1 MGALSGLL
9 GTASGLGGSH
19 GGGPA
24 QSYGQPMPAQQS
36 TGSGIFS
43 DFRTAS
49 SDVRQGKVSIAV
61 LESLLIL
68 LVLFYIWTHNVQGGG

>member
-9 GTASGLGGSH
+9 GNSAGLGGSP

-24 QSYGQPMPAQQS
+24 QSYGAPMPAQS
-36 TGSGIFS
+36 TGSGVFA
-43 DFRTAS
+43 DFKNAS
-49 SDVRQGKVSIAV
+49 SDVRQGRITIAV

-68 LVLFYIWTHNVQGGG
+68 VVLFYIWTHNVQGGG